1 MTNAGD
7 RVVETL
13 SAVYL
18 ALQCTWLKERE
29 RERDGSKRERERERE
44 REVFYI
50 LCPASSLMDVPI
62 GCEP

>member
-18 ALQCTWLKERE
+18 AQ
-29 RERDGSKRERERERE
+29 RERD
-44 REVFYI
+44 
-50 LCPASSLMDVPI
+50 LHPLPSLKSD
-62 GCEP
+62 GCANRM

>member
-44 REVFYI
+44 REKCFTSFAQPQV
-50 LCPASSLMDVPI
+50 
-62 GCEP
+62 